1 MADLVDVENSL
12 VALISQTLYPNG
24 TGQPSST
31 GTPAIV
37 YAGWP
42 TASRLDADLL
52 ALANDQP
59 GGKIHLTVFP
69 TRTERNTTRYMR
81 RWEDV
86 TLPVQTLTLT
96 VSGQQ
101 VTVGG
106 VVSTP
111 QNVML
116 LVGHQPYV
124 YAVKPTDTLTS
135 IATAL
140 AALIPDAQ
148 AQNVG
153 PVITLSQSANLTA
166 ARVGASGV
174 AIQEIRRQVKVYQ
187 ITVWADDP
195 ANREAAAKAIDPVL
209 ADTAFLIFPDTSAG
223 RLIYMSSFDDDMV
236 SKAILYRRDFLYSV
250 EYGTYKTAPTTQ
262 ITQTRVDLT
271 VAVGGVPPF
280 QPVTTVNS

>member
-1 MADLVDVENSL
+1 MADVLDVENAL
-12 VALISQTLYPNG
+12 VALIAQTLYPNG
-24 TGQPSST
+24 TAQPSVT

-42 TASRLDADLL
+42 TASGLDADLL
-52 ALANDQP
+52 ALSNNQA
-59 GGKIHLTVFP
+59 GGKIHVTVFP

-81 RWEDV
+81 RWVDV

-96 VSGQQ
+96 VNGQQ

-116 LVGHQPYV
+116 MVGHQPFV
-124 YAVKPTDTLTS
+124 YAVKPADTLTS

-140 AALIPDAQ
+140 AALVPG

-153 PVITLSQSANLTA
+153 PVITLSASANLTA
-166 ARVGASGV
+166 ARVGASGL
-174 AIQEIRRQVKVYQ
+174 AIQEIRRQQRVFQ
-187 ITVWADDP
+187 ISVWADTP
-195 ANREAAAKAIDPVL
+195 AHRDATAQAIDPVL
-209 ADTAFLIFPDTSAG
+209 ADTPFLLFPDTSAG
-223 RLIYMSSFDDDMV
+223 RLIYQSSPVDDMV

-262 ITQTRVDLT
+262 ITQTQVNLA